1 MQIITPVQITDATLV
16 SSSLSEADHPA
27 WNAGTAY
34 VVGDRVIRVATH
46 SVYQRIVAGTTA
58 TAPELDATN
67 WQRVGPT
74 NRWAMFDKA
83 TGTVSAGATS
93 MTFTIAPGLVRGLA
107 LIDITGNSV
116 TVEMTAASEVV
127 FSRTVELISGEAGI
141 SDWFSYF
148 FSGFVQKRT
157 VIITDLPPYAEGQ
170 ITVTVD
176 GGSVIGLGTV
186 AVGSLFDLGG
196 TRYGLQLGMLDYSIK
211 TTDAFGATTLTE
223 RAFAKRMTVPIVIR
237 SGDVDEVARRLQ
249 LIRATPV
256 VWLGTTRYDQSVVYG
271 FFKDW
276 SIDIAYDQ
284 ISYGSLTI
292 EGLS

>member
-1 MQIITPVQITDATLV
+1 MQIITPVQITDAMLV
-16 SSSLSEADHPA
+16 SSSLPEADYPV

-34 VVGDRVIRVATH
+34 AVGVRVIRPATH
-46 SVYQRIVAGTTA
+46 SVYVRTVAGTTA
-58 TAPELDATN
+58 TAPESDPAN

-93 MTFTIAPGLVRGLA
+93 MTFTIAPGLVGGLA
-107 LIDITGNSV
+107 LMDITGNSV
-116 TVEMTAASEVV
+116 TVEMRSGDVVV
-127 FSRTVELISGEAGI
+127 FSRTVALISGEAGI
-141 SDWFSYF
+141 SDWFTYF
-148 FSGFVQKRT
+148 FAPFVQKRT
-157 VIITDLPPYAEGQ
+157 VVITDLPPYAEGQ
-170 ITVTVD
+170 ITVTVN

-186 AVGSLFDLGG
+186 AVGLLYDLGG
-196 TRYGLQLGMLDYSIK
+196 TRYGMQLGMIDYSIK

-237 SGDVDEVARRLQ
+237 SGDVDEAARRLQ

-284 ISYGSLTI
+284 ISYASLTI
-292 EGLS
+292 EGLA